1 MLTRNHPALGAFRK
15 KKLYVPDWRR
25 IADELAIEVRRRTGH
40 RQNICSCTAC
50 LALDVYDEA
59 KRRVGG

>member
-1 MLTRNHPALGAFRK
+1 MLSKDHPALGAFRR
-15 KKLYVPDWRR
+15 KKLYVPNWQY

-40 RQNICSCTAC
+40 KQEVCSCTAC

-59 KRRVGG
+59 KRRVRG